1 MGVQCGQCDQAAE
14 CGPHPERFMDCQ
26 DNAARFDLRR
36 EHDMHD
42 TKHTPGPWYADDLE
56 PNLGIWSEQTGAL
69 VARTQVGQHED
80 CGILITSSEEE
91 ANARLIA
98 AAPDMLEALEA
109 AERLIDEHHAWV
121 TASGKAIGNT
131 VPGLTLFAVRTA
143 IHKARGEEQ

>member
-1 MGVQCGQCDQAAE
+1 MTTE
-14 CGPHPERFMDCQ
+14 TQ
-26 DNAARFDLRR
+26 D
-36 EHDMHD
+36 
-42 TKHTPGPWYADDLE
+42 KHTPGPW
-56 PNLGIWSEQTGAL
+56 
-69 VARTQVGQHED
+69 R
-80 CGILITSSEEE
+80 ITHNGSYSPPRFEISGRAGDGREYGFAEVSAWPLHAGEAE